1 MNKSLIFLTIA
12 IFGGLLVLAG
22 CSKHKTVPGTTM
34 TQAQI
39 SAIHAASVNEAEQ
52 AGTLTP
58 PTGTVAAAAPVVTI
72 TKPAEAGTAT
82 LPNLAY
88 IALLYPMNSST
99 IGTSTVGKAQFAIKG
114 DKLTVRINVANAPP
128 NTVHWQHIHG
138 FVNGDEAKCPTD
150 TADVNGDGI
159 IDLIET
165 APASGTTMIPLNAN
179 PVAMDVTGK
188 GYPKAS
194 SDGTYM
200 YQKTLSLKALKGA
213 FAKQFNGQKLDLA
226 DRVVFIHGVPSNTKL
241 PASVSSLPGA
251 PAQVTIPIA
260 CGQITAVHPSPDTTP
275 TPEATAPTPSK

>member
-12 IFGGLLVLAG
+12 IFGGLLVVAG

-39 SAIHAASVNEAEQ
+39 SAINAASTSTAERAGAVATSTP
-52 AGTLTP
+52 AGTIA
-58 PTGTVAAAAPVVTI
+58 VAAPVATI
-72 TKPAEAGTAT
+72 TKPADAGTAT

-99 IGTSTVGKAQFAIKG
+99 IGSSTVGKAQFAIDG
-114 DKLTVRINVANAPP
+114 DNLTVRINVANAPP
-128 NTVHWQHIHG
+128 DTVHWQHIHG
-138 FVNGDEAKCPTD
+138 FVDGSKAECPTN
-150 TADVNGDGI
+150 TADINGDGI

-165 APASGTTMIPLNAN
+165 APASGTTMIPLNGD

-194 SDGTYM
+194 DDGTYM
-200 YQKTLSLKALKGA
+200 YQKTLSLKALKAA
-213 FAKQFNGQKLDLA
+213 FAKQFKGQQLDLA
-226 DRVVFIHGVPSNTKL
+226 DRVIYVHGVPSNAKL
-241 PASVSSLPGA
+241 PDSVSSLPGA

-260 CGQITAVHPSPDTTP
+260 CGQITAVHPASTT
-275 TPEATAPTPSK
+275 TAPTPSS